1 MRELEAEE
9 RDILFC
15 LCYDVFVFECHAL
28 KRRWR
33 ELRKV
38 EEVEEGFIRKK
49 KRLCLRKVFGVV
61 ALCELGKDVVVVG
74 EGCFGK

>member
-38 EEVEEGFIRKK
+38 EEVEKKEKVMFEKGFW
-49 KRLCLRKVFGVV
+49 
-61 ALCELGKDVVVVG
+61 
-74 EGCFGK
+74 GCCVENGF